1 MDGSA
6 RENAFAQLIT
16 GVRFERKRF
25 QKDIDKFKGP
35 LKSPTVKPQQP
46 GAHLAKL
53 NYFNDP
59 ESQSDAATTD
69 LGSETG
75 DPTNQTTSTVEKEL
89 PKPGKKKAILI
100 RQEHTIKAAGDNMPP
115 PITSFNE
122 ASSWY
127 KIPEYLSRNL
137 FSRGFK
143 IPTKIQMQG
152 IPCLLEGR
160 DFIGVAP
167 TGSGKT
173 LAFLLPMLAKLK
185 RSKQNGLRGLILS
198 HSKELAMQSE
208 RELRYLSKGRD
219 WKIQTMQSNK
229 SKISQA
235 DILCTTPG
243 RLTMFKEKHKLSL
256 SNVEYVVFDEA
267 DQLFDTSHDNFFKV
281 MEETLTGCAPN
292 KQVVVLCATL
302 PEKAEG
308 IIRSFM
314 TDPCR
319 IMIGTRASASRNV
332 DQRLVY
338 CGKETGKMG
347 AIRELIFK
355 GIEPPVLLFVQSI
368 ERAKDL
374 YNELQCLGQ
383 KVAAIHSDRAAAQ
396 RDQTVKDFRLGK
408 INILVCTELLSR
420 GVDFK
425 GVGTVINYDFPMTI
439 QSYVHRVGRTGRAD
453 RKGIAHTF
461 WTDDDRPYLRG
472 VAHIIK
478 SAGGDVAEWMLT
490 LPKRKPR
497 HQQRPKSI
505 KTDTTPSDLSKIPIR
520 REPVSAIRKVV
531 NAEAKIKRFKSLN
544 KLKQKKNDPGKAKKK
559 AKTEE

>member
-1 MDGSA
+1 MVDGSSA

-16 GVRFERKRF
+16 GARFEKKRF
-25 QKDIDKFKGP
+25 QKDIEKFKTP
-35 LKSPTVKPQQP
+35 LKSPVVKPQKP

-53 NYFNDP
+53 NFFDEP
-59 ESQSDAATTD
+59 ESQSDVATTD
-69 LGSETG
+69 FGSECG
-75 DPTNQTTSTVEKEL
+75 DSTNPPATMTEKQL
-89 PKPGKKKAILI
+89 PKPGKKKAMLI
-100 RQEHTIKAAGDNMPP
+100 RQEHTIKAAGENMPP
-115 PITSFNE
+115 PITTFNE
-122 ASSWY
+122 AASWY

-137 FSRGFK
+137 FTREF
-143 IPTKIQMQG
+143 ITPTKIQMQA

-185 RSKQNGLRGLILS
+185 RSKQCGLRGLILS

-219 WKIQTMQSNK
+219 WKIQTMQSSK
-229 SKISQA
+229 SKITQA

-243 RLTMFKEKHKLSL
+243 RLTMFREKHKLSL

-281 MEETLTGCAPN
+281 MEETLTACAPK

-314 TDPCR
+314 TNPCR
-319 IMIGTRASASRNV
+319 IMIGTRASASKNV

-347 AIRELIFK
+347 AIRELIHN

-383 KVAAIHSDRAAAQ
+383 KVAAIHSDRAAGQ

-461 WTDDDRPYLRG
+461 WTDDDRPYLRS

-478 SAGGDVAEWMLT
+478 SAGGEVADWMLT
-490 LPKRKPR
+490 LPKRKPK
-497 HQQRPKSI
+497 HHKKS
-505 KTDTTPSDLSKIPIR
+505 KNTDSESDLSRVPIR

-531 NAEAKIKRFKSLN
+531 NAEAKIKRFKALN
-544 KLKQKKNDPGKAKKK
+544 KVKRKNENGSKPTKKSKP
-559 AKTEE
+559 E